1 MKNGI
6 SILKKNPE
14 YDLEKYNSLFYG
26 IGLVVSLLLVVILFE
41 WKITD
46 RSSQLDLSNDSGSF
60 EELLDIPISN
70 IEPPPPPQSSSRS
83 VEFIEVPDV
92 EEIVEEME
100 LILYIEMTQET
111 KVKEIQLSEAEEIQ
125 IEAMEEEKVDEIF
138 TIVEEQPLPVGG
150 YEGYYA
156 FIYSEIK
163 YPVYALR
170 SRVEGRV
177 FIEFVVEKD
186 GSLTDFEVIRG
197 IGAGCDE
204 EAIRVLK
211 LAPKWKPGKQRGRP
225 VRVRMILPVIFKIV
239 NPDS

>member
-6 SILKKNPE
+6 SILKKNSA
-14 YDLEKYNSLFYG
+14 YDLEKYNSLFFG
-26 IGLVVSLLLVVILFE
+26 IGLVISLLLVVVLFE
-41 WKITD
+41 WKMTD
-46 RSSQLDLSNDSGSF
+46 RSSQLDLTNDTGSF

-70 IEPPPPPQSSSRS
+70 IEPPPPPQSSSKS
-83 VEFIEVPDV
+83 IEIIEVPDV
-92 EEIVEEME
+92 EEIAEEME
-100 LILYIEMTQET
+100 LILDIEMTQET
-111 KVKEIQLSEAEEIQ
+111 KVEEINFEEIEEIQ
-125 IEAMEEEKVDEIF
+125 MEAIEEEQVDEIF
-138 TIVEEQPLPVGG
+138 IIVEEQPLPVGG
-150 YEGYYA
+150 YEEYYS

-163 YPVYALR
+163 YPVFALR

-177 FIEFVVEKD
+177 FIQFVVEKD

-211 LAPKWKPGKQRGRP
+211 MAPHWNPGKQRGKP